1 MAIIPFIATTVLPG
15 QPMTA
20 QAWNDIVNAIAAII
34 GHIDAT
40 ESTSVRVAI
49 TNAGIDPLKT
59 RVTAVRDDGLT
70 AEAVAPVPPSTEF
83 VFTALKPGAYALR
96 AEAPGF
102 APATAN
108 VLAPSAAVVSMTMT
122 PSGAFMPVVF
132 GDTLQAA
139 LGKLA
144 DLNIAVSRVLD
155 VVGKDVAPANPGP
168 DYNDAPVLMQFP
180 DAGQPVPP
188 GGSVQLVVAA
198 SLEVVPSIEIPSL
211 SGLTLSEAQKA
222 LEGIGLVLG
231 KVTTTQS
238 RSIG

>member
-59 RVTAVRDDGLT
+59 RITAVRDDGLT
-70 AEAVAPVPPSTEF
+70 AEAVAPVPPSSEF

-102 APATAN
+102 
-108 VLAPSAAVVSMTMT
+108 
-122 PSGAFMPVVF
+122 
-132 GDTLQAA
+132 
-139 LGKLA
+139 
-144 DLNIAVSRVLD
+144 
-155 VVGKDVAPANPGP
+155 
-168 DYNDAPVLMQFP
+168 
-180 DAGQPVPP
+180 
-188 GGSVQLVVAA
+188 
-198 SLEVVPSIEIPSL
+198 
-211 SGLTLSEAQKA
+211 
-222 LEGIGLVLG
+222 
-231 KVTTTQS
+231 
-238 RSIG
+238 